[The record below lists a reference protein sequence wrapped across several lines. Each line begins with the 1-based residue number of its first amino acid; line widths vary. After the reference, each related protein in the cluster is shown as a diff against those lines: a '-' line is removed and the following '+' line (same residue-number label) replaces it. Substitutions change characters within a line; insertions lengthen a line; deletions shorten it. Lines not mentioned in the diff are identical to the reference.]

1 MCMSL
6 LDDIGENIVEKNDL
20 YGFKQ
25 DMKNELQ
32 TKIEESKTKIKDI
45 DDDIWDWQ
53 MTVKNTI
60 GDIVEHCEGKIAE
73 RAGENLS
80 QDKRDISG
88 MRWIAEEAERSCKLG
103 SWF

>member
-6 LDDIGENIVEKNDL
+6 LDGIGENIVEKNDL

-32 TKIEESKTKIKDI
+32 TKIEDI

>member
-1 MCMSL
+1 MSL
-6 LDDIGENIVEKNDL
+6 LDDIGEDIVEKNEL

-32 TKIEESKTKIKDI
+32 TKIEDSKTKIKDI

-60 GDIVEHCEGKIAE
+60 DDIGEYCEGKIAE

>member
-1 MCMSL
+1 MSL
-6 LDDIGENIVEKNDL
+6 LDDIGEDIVEKNEL

-60 GDIVEHCEGKIAE
+60 GDIGEYCEGKIAE
-73 RAGENLS
+73 RADENLS

>member
-1 MCMSL
+1 MSL

-60 GDIVEHCEGKIAE
+60 GDIEEHCEGKIAE